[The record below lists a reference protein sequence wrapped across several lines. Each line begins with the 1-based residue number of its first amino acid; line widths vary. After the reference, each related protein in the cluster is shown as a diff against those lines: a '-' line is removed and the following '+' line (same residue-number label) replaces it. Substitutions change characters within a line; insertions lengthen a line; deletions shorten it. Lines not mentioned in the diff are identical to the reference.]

1 MKRKK
6 KGTLWESL
14 KKCVRKNLK
23 FGSFYNGGNLIQ
35 FTLAEVLIAEEE
47 QELFSLS
54 GVQRLVVK
62 MMQLH
67 VLHQLAK

>member
-6 KGTLWESL
+6 KEPFGKVL
-14 KKCVRKNLK
+14 KNACGKNLK